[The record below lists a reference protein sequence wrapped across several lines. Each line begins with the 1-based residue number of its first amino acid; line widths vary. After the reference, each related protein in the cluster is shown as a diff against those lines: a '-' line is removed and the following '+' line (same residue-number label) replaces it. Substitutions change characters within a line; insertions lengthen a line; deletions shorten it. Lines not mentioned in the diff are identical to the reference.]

1 MKRPAMS
8 GRFAFEPFIW
18 IDSMPTFH
26 GFHYLAGGSDREGT
40 PLLLLHGSSMD
51 ERVWLLSWR
60 MLRQNN
66 RIYRLEA
73 QLIGRRA
80 LRSSDAILTG
90 RSITTI
96 CCNRLKEQAIL

>member
-18 IDSMPTFH
+18 IDSMPTFR

-40 PLLLLHGSSMD
+40 PLLLLRGSSMD
-51 ERVWLLSWR
+51 KRDLLPLMEDVASE
-60 MLRQNN
+60 Q
-66 RIYRLEA
+66 RIYHLKA
-73 QLIGRRA
+73 QLNGRRV
-80 LRSSDAILTG
+80 LRSSERNPAG
-90 RSITTI
+90 RSTTTI